1 MILTKMTAV
10 GTDGSRV
17 MLWFDDGSRMK
28 LSTDVVVRQG
38 LYQGM
43 DISEEAL
50 GELQEAAQRASA
62 KDRAVRIVS
71 ATSISE
77 KELKRRLVQRGERPE
92 DAVEAVDW
100 LKELGAVN
108 DEAMAKRVVLRCV
121 EKGYGTSR
129 IRQELYQ
136 KGIPKEYWEEALS
149 AVPDMGNAI
158 DAFLKKRLRGRDPDQ
173 KELQRV
179 TAALQRRGHSW
190 GDIRAALL
198 RYQADLE
205 LGDDGW
211 DGA

>member
-17 MLWFDDGSRMK
+17 TLWFNDGTRMK
-28 LSTDVVVRQG
+28 IATDVVVRQG

-50 GELQEAAQRASA
+50 GELQEAAQKASA

-71 ATSISE
+71 ATSVSE

-92 DAVEAVDW
+92 DAAQAVDW
-100 LKELGAVN
+100 LKEIGAVN
-108 DEAMAKRVVLRCV
+108 DGAMAKRVVQRCID
-121 EKGYGTSR
+121 KGYGASR

-136 KGIPKEYWEEALS
+136 KGIPKAYWDAAL
-149 AVPDMGNAI
+149 AEVPDMGSAI
-158 DAFLKKRLRGRDPDQ
+158 DAFINKRFRGQEPDQ

-198 RYQADLE
+198 RYQEGLE
-205 LGDDGW
+205 LEEDSW

>member
-17 MLWFDDGSRMK
+17 TLWFDDGTRMK
-28 LSTDVVVRQG
+28 LSTDIVVRQG

-43 DISEEAL
+43 DISEDAL
-50 GELQEAAQRASA
+50 GELQEAAQKASA

-77 KELKRRLVQRGERPE
+77 QELKRRLVQRGERPE
-92 DAVEAVDW
+92 DAAQAVDW
-100 LKELGAVN
+100 LKELGAV
-108 DEAMAKRVVLRCV
+108 DDGAMAKRVVSRCV
-121 EKGYGTSR
+121 EKGYGASR

-136 KGIPKEYWEEALS
+136 KGIPREYWEEALS

-158 DAFLKKRLRGRDPDQ
+158 DAFLKKRLRGQAPDK
-173 KELQRV
+173 KELKRV
-179 TAALQRRGHSW
+179 TDALARRGHSW

-198 RYQADLE
+198 RYQADLDLE
-205 LGDDGW
+205 DDGW
-211 DGA
+211 DGI

>member
-17 MLWFDDGSRMK
+17 TLWFDDGSRMK
-28 LSTDVVVRQG
+28 IATDVVVRQG

-50 GELQEAAQRASA
+50 GELQEAAQKASA

-71 ATSISE
+71 ATSVSE

-92 DAVEAVDW
+92 DAGEAVDW
-100 LKELGAVN
+100 LKEIGAVN
-108 DEAMAKRVVLRCV
+108 DGAMAKRVVQRCV
-121 EKGYGTSR
+121 DKGYGASR
-129 IRQELYQ
+129 IRQELYH
-136 KGIPKEYWEEALS
+136 KGIPKKYWDAAL
-149 AVPDMGNAI
+149 AEVPDMGNAI
-158 DAFLKKRLRGRDPDQ
+158 DAFLQKRLRGQDPDQ

-190 GDIRAALL
+190 GDIRAALQ
-198 RYQADLE
+198 RYQAGLE
-205 LGDDGW
+205 FEDDGW
-211 DGA
+211 DGL

>member
-1 MILTKMTAV
+1 MILLKMTAV

-17 MLWFDDGSRMK
+17 MLWFDDGTRMK

-43 DISEEAL
+43 ELSEEAL
-50 GELQEAAQRASA
+50 TTLQEAAQKSSA

-77 KELKRRLVQRGERPE
+77 KALKQRLVQRGERPE
-92 DAVEAVDW
+92 DAAEAVDW
-100 LKELGAVN
+100 LREIGAV
-108 DEAMAKRVVLRCV
+108 DDAAMAKRVVARSV
-121 EKGYGTSR
+121 EKGYGTAR

-136 KGIPKEYWEEALS
+136 KGIPKAYWDAALE

-158 DAFLKKRLRGRDPDQ
+158 DAFLQKRLRGASPDQ

-190 GDIRAALL
+190 NDIRAALL
-198 RYQADLE
+198 RYQENLE
-205 LGDDGW
+205 LDGDW
-211 DGA
+211 DSV

>member
-17 MLWFDDGSRMK
+17 TLWFDDGSRMK
-28 LSTDVVVRQG
+28 IATDVVVRQG

-43 DISEEAL
+43 DISEDAL

-92 DAVEAVDW
+92 DAAEAVDW
-100 LKELGAVN
+100 LKDLGAVN
-108 DEAMAKRVVLRCV
+108 DETMAKRVVQRCV
-121 EKGYGTSR
+121 DKGYGPSR

-136 KGIPKEYWEEALS
+136 KGIPKSYWEAAL
-149 AVPDMGNAI
+149 ADVPDMGDAI
-158 DAFLKKRLRGRDPDQ
+158 DAFLRKRLRGQDPDQ

-190 GDIRAALL
+190 SDIRAALL
-198 RYQADLE
+198 RYQAGLE
-205 LGDDGW
+205 LEDDGW

>member
-1 MILTKMTAV
+1 MTLTKMTAV

-17 MLWFDDGSRMK
+17 TLWFDDGTRMK
-28 LSTDVVVRQG
+28 LSTDIVVRQG

-50 GELQEAAQRASA
+50 GELQEAAQQASA

-77 KELKRRLVQRGERPE
+77 QELKRRLVQRGERPE
-92 DAVEAVDW
+92 DAAQAVDW
-100 LKELGAVN
+100 LKELGAV
-108 DEAMAKRVVLRCV
+108 DDGAMAKRVVSRCV
-121 EKGYGTSR
+121 EKGYGASR

-136 KGIPKEYWEEALS
+136 KGIPREYWEEALS

-158 DAFLKKRLRGRDPDQ
+158 DAFLKKRLRGQAPDK
-173 KELQRV
+173 KELKRV
-179 TAALQRRGHSW
+179 TDALARRGHSW

-198 RYQADLE
+198 RYQADLD
-205 LGDDGW
+205 LDDDSW
-211 DGA
+211 DGV